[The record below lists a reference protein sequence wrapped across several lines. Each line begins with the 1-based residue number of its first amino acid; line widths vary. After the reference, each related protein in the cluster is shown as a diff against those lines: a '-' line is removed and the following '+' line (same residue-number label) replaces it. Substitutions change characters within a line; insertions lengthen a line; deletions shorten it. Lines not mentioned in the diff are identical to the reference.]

1 MLEWLSRNYSADHSA
16 NDYSGFLFIYGMR
29 VVIIG
34 PAYPLRGGLATYNE
48 RLARAF
54 QEAGDEVRLVT
65 FSLQY
70 PNFLFPGQTQFSA
83 EAGPVDL
90 DIEVSLNSVN
100 PLSWVRVG
108 RKIRSERPDLVVF
121 RFWLPFMGPALGTV
135 ARLVR
140 GNGHTRVVAITD
152 NVIPHEKRPGDGPLT
167 RYFLSACD
175 GFVTMSRSV
184 LSDLKRLGFGELPA
198 LYRPHPLY
206 DNFGP
211 IKSKNLALKALALPD
226 TLGYL
231 LFFGFI
237 RAYKGLDI
245 LLEAFA
251 DARLV
256 ALPIKLIIAGEFYE
270 DVAPYEEL
278 IQRHNLEKRIIR
290 ATDFIPNERVVDYF
304 CAADLIVQPY
314 KNATQSGVSQIAYH
328 FERPMLVTDV
338 GGLAELILDGVVG
351 YVVPPAPA
359 AIADAVVDFYAN
371 HREQGFA
378 AGTREEKKQFS
389 WSVMVSAL
397 KEVAR
402 I

>member
-1 MLEWLSRNYSADHSA
+1 MK
-16 NDYSGFLFIYGMR
+16 

-54 QEAGDEVRLVT
+54 REAGDAVRIVT

-70 PNFLFPGQTQFSA
+70 PNFLFPGQTQFST
-83 EAGPVDL
+83 EAGPADL

-108 RKIRSERPDLVVF
+108 RKLRAERPDLVIF

-140 GNGHTRVVAITD
+140 GNGHSRVVAITD

-184 LSDLKRLGFGELPA
+184 LKDLQNLGFGQKPA

-211 IKSKNLALKALALPD
+211 LKLKSEALAALKLPD
-226 TLGYL
+226 TTGYL

-245 LLEAFA
+245 MLEAMA
-251 DARLV
+251 DKRL
-256 ALPIKLIIAGEFYE
+256 AGLSIKLIIAGEFYE
-270 DVAPYEEL
+270 DAASYEEL
-278 IQRHNLEKRIIR
+278 IRRYKLEDRIIR
-290 ATDFIPNERVVDYF
+290 ATDFIPNEKVVDYF

-338 GGLAELILDGVVG
+338 GGLAELIPDGVVG
-351 YVVPPAPA
+351 YVVPPTPG
-359 AIADAVVDFYAN
+359 AIADAIVNFYAEN
-371 HREQGFA
+371 REATFEAGVREQ
-378 AGTREEKKQFS
+378 KKQFS
-389 WSVMVSAL
+389 WPVMVAAL
-397 KEVAR
+397 KEVAHVW
-402 I
+402 

>member
-1 MLEWLSRNYSADHSA
+1 MN
-16 NDYSGFLFIYGMR
+16 

-54 QEAGDEVRLVT
+54 QAAGDRVRIVT

-70 PNFLFPGQTQFSA
+70 PDFLFPGQTQFST
-83 EAGPVDL
+83 EPGPTAI
-90 DIEVSLNSVN
+90 DIEVSINSVN
-100 PLSWVRVG
+100 PLTWWQVG
-108 RKIRSERPDLVVF
+108 RKLRRERPDLVIF
-121 RFWLPFMGPALGTV
+121 RFWLPFMGPALGTI

-184 LSDLKRLGFGELPA
+184 LTDLQALGYAKKPA

-211 IKSKNLALKALALPD
+211 AKPKAEALAA
-226 TLGYL
+226 LGLAAQFKYV

-245 LLEAFA
+245 LLEAMA
-251 DARLV
+251 DPRVA
-256 ALPIKLIIAGEFYE
+256 ALPVKLLIAGEFYE
-270 DVAPYEEL
+270 DAAPYEAL
-278 IQRHNLEKRIIR
+278 IQKHHLESRLVR
-290 ATDFIPNERVVDYF
+290 ATDFIPNEQVVNYF
-304 CAADLIVQPY
+304 GAADIVIQPY
-314 KNATQSGVSQIAYH
+314 KHATQSGVSQVAYH
-328 FERPMLVTDV
+328 FGRPMLVTDV
-338 GGLAELILDGVVG
+338 GGLAELIPDGVVG
-351 YVVPPAPA
+351 YVVPPTAT
-359 AIADAVVDFYAN
+359 AIADALVDFYT
-371 HREQGFA
+371 HDREETFA
-378 AGTREEKKQFS
+378 AGVRQEARKFS
-389 WSVMVSAL
+389 WEVMVAAL
-397 KEVAR
+397 KEVAAT
-402 I
+402 

>member
-1 MLEWLSRNYSADHSA
+1 
-16 NDYSGFLFIYGMR
+16 MR

-54 QEAGDEVRLVT
+54 REAGDEVRLVT

-70 PNFLFPGQTQFSA
+70 PNFLFPGQTQFST
-83 EAGPVDL
+83 EPGPADL
-90 DIEVSLNSVN
+90 NIEVSLNSVN
-100 PLSWVRVG
+100 PLSWLAVG
-108 RKIRSERPDLVVF
+108 RRLRRERPDVVIF

-184 LSDLKRLGFGELPA
+184 LDDLRGLGFGTKPA

-211 IKSKNLALKALALPD
+211 IKLKADALAALNLAD
-226 TLGYL
+226 TAGYL

-245 LLEAFA
+245 LLEAWA
-251 DARLV
+251 DARV
-256 ALPIKLIIAGEFYE
+256 AALPIKLIIAGEFYE
-270 DVAPYEEL
+270 DAAPYEAL
-278 IQRHNLEKRIIR
+278 IRQHQLESRIVR
-290 ATDFIPNERVVDYF
+290 ATDFIPNEKVVDYF
-304 CAADLIVQPY
+304 CAADLVLQPY

-338 GGLAELILDGVVG
+338 GGLAELIPDGVVG
-351 YVVPPAPA
+351 YVVPPTPA
-359 AIADAVVDFYAN
+359 AIADAIVDFYTNRREATFTAGV
-371 HREQGFA
+371 REQ
-378 AGTREEKKQFS
+378 KKQFS
-389 WSVMVSAL
+389 WPVMVAAL
-397 KEVAR
+397 KEVAGKLT
-402 I
+402 

>member
-1 MLEWLSRNYSADHSA
+1 
-16 NDYSGFLFIYGMR
+16 MR

-54 QEAGDEVRLVT
+54 QQAGDDVRLVT

-70 PNFLFPGQTQFSA
+70 PNFLFPGQTQLST
-83 EAGPVDL
+83 EAGPADL
-90 DIEVSLNSVN
+90 RIEVSLNSVN
-100 PLSWVRVG
+100 PLSWWRVG
-108 RKIRSERPDLVVF
+108 RRLRAEQPDLVVF

-184 LSDLKRLGFGELPA
+184 LRDLQQLGFGQRPA
-198 LYRPHPLY
+198 QYRPHPLY
-206 DNFGP
+206 DNYGP
-211 IKSKNLALKALALPD
+211 IKPKEQALRALGLPKD
-226 TLGYL
+226 FGYL

-237 RAYKGLDI
+237 RAYKGLDV
-245 LLEAFA
+245 LLEALA
-251 DARLV
+251 DPRLA
-256 ALPIKLIIAGEFYE
+256 ALPVKLIIAGEFYE
-270 DVAPYEEL
+270 DAAPYEGL
-278 IQRHNLEKRIIR
+278 IQRYQLESRIIR
-290 ATDFIPNERVVDYF
+290 ATDFIPNNEVVNYF
-304 CAADLIVQPY
+304 CAADLVVQPY

-338 GGLAELILDGVVG
+338 GGLAELIPNGKVG
-351 YVVPPAPA
+351 YVVAPTA
-359 AIADAVVDFYAN
+359 RGIADAIVDFYAGQ
-371 HREQGFA
+371 RELAFA
-378 AGTREEKKQFS
+378 AGVREAKKQFS
-389 WSVMVSAL
+389 WEIMVAAL
-397 KEVAR
+397 KEVAGL
-402 I
+402 

>member
-1 MLEWLSRNYSADHSA
+1 M
-16 NDYSGFLFIYGMR
+16 
-29 VVIIG
+29 VIIG

-48 RLARAF
+48 RLAQAF
-54 QEAGDEVRLVT
+54 QEEGDEVRIVT

-70 PNFLFPGQTQFSA
+70 PNFLFPGQTQFST
-83 EAGPVDL
+83 ELGPVNL
-90 DIEVSLNSVN
+90 EIEVSLNSVN
-100 PLSWVRVG
+100 PFSWLKVG
-108 RKIRSERPDLVVF
+108 RKLRVERPDLVIF

-184 LSDLKRLGFGELPA
+184 LSDLQRLGFGRKPA

-211 IKSKNLALKALALPD
+211 IKSKREALAALRLPD
-226 TLGYL
+226 AIGYL

-245 LLEAFA
+245 MLEAFA
-251 DARLV
+251 DKRLV
-256 ALPIKLIIAGEFYE
+256 AMPIKLIIAGEFYE
-270 DVAPYEEL
+270 DAAPYETL
-278 IQRHNLEKRIIR
+278 IQRYNLEERIIR
-290 ATDFIPNERVVDYF
+290 ATDFIPNEKVVDYF

-338 GGLAELILDGVVG
+338 GGLAELIPDGVVG
-351 YVVPPAPA
+351 YVVPPTPV
-359 AIADAVVDFYAN
+359 AIADAVVDFYAAKREESFAVGV
-371 HREQGFA
+371 REQ
-378 AGTREEKKQFS
+378 KKQFS
-389 WSVMVSAL
+389 WPIMVAAL
-397 KEVAR
+397 KEVAGL
-402 I
+402 

>member
-1 MLEWLSRNYSADHSA
+1 
-16 NDYSGFLFIYGMR
+16 MR

-54 QEAGDEVRLVT
+54 REAGDEVRIVT

-70 PNFLFPGQTQFSA
+70 PDFLFPGQTQFST
-83 EAGPVDL
+83 EPGPDDL
-90 DIEVSLNSVN
+90 HIEVSLNSVN
-100 PLSWVRVG
+100 PLSWLAVG
-108 RKIRSERPDLVVF
+108 HRLRRERPDMVIF

-135 ARLVR
+135 ARLAVR
-140 GNGHTRVVAITD
+140 NGHTRVVAITD

-184 LSDLKRLGFGELPA
+184 LSDLEQLGFGRKPA

-211 IKSKNLALKALALPD
+211 MKPKAEALAALQLPA
-226 TLGYL
+226 TTGYL

-245 LLEAFA
+245 MLEALA
-251 DARLV
+251 DKRL
-256 ALPIKLIIAGEFYE
+256 AELPIKLIIAGEFYE
-270 DVAPYEEL
+270 DAAPYEAL
-278 IQRHNLEKRIIR
+278 IRRYQLENRIVR

-338 GGLAELILDGVVG
+338 GGLAELIPNGVVG
-351 YVVPPAPA
+351 YVVPPTPA
-359 AIADAVVDFYAN
+359 AIADAVVDFYAQ
-371 HREQGFA
+371 HREKTFE
-378 AGTREEKKQFS
+378 AGVREQKKQFS
-389 WSVMVSAL
+389 WPVMVAAL
-397 KEVAR
+397 KEVAEKR
-402 I
+402 IKS

>member
-1 MLEWLSRNYSADHSA
+1 
-16 NDYSGFLFIYGMR
+16 MR

-83 EAGPVDL
+83 EAWPADL

-108 RKIRSERPDLVVF
+108 RKIRSEKPDLVVL

-152 NVIPHEKRPGDGPLT
+152 NVIPHEKWPGDGPLT

-184 LSDLKRLGFGELPA
+184 LSDLRRLGFGELPA

-211 IKSKNLALKALALPD
+211 IKPKNSALKALALPD

-278 IQRHNLEKRIIR
+278 IQRYNLEKRIIR
-290 ATDFIPNERVVDYF
+290 ATDFIPNEQVVDYF

-338 GGLAELILDGVVG
+338 GGLAELIPDGVVG

-402 I
+402 T

>member
-1 MLEWLSRNYSADHSA
+1 MN
-16 NDYSGFLFIYGMR
+16 

-54 QEAGDEVRLVT
+54 KENGDAVRIVT

-70 PNFLFPGQTQFSA
+70 PNFLFPGQTQFST

-90 DIEVSLNSVN
+90 DIEVSLSSVN
-100 PLSWVRVG
+100 PFSWLAVG
-108 RKIRSERPDLVVF
+108 RKLRAERPDLVVF

-140 GNGHTRVVAITD
+140 GNGYTRVVAITD
-152 NVIPHEKRPGDGPLT
+152 NVIPHEKRPGDRPLT

-175 GFVTMSRSV
+175 GFVTMSQSV
-184 LSDLKRLGFGELPA
+184 LDDLQKLGFGKRPA

-211 IKSKNLALKALALPD
+211 IKPKLAALAALRLPA
-226 TLGYL
+226 TTGYL

-245 LLEAFA
+245 MLEAFA
-251 DARLV
+251 DERVA

-270 DVAPYEEL
+270 DAAPYEAL
-278 IQRHNLEKRIIR
+278 IKQHNLEGRIVR
-290 ATDFIPNERVVDYF
+290 ATDFIPNEKVVDYF
-304 CAADLIVQPY
+304 CASDLIVQPY

-328 FERPMLVTDV
+328 FERPMLVTNV
-338 GGLAELILDGVVG
+338 GGLAELIPAGVVG
-351 YVVPPAPA
+351 YVVPPTAP
-359 AIADAVVDFYAN
+359 AIADAVVDFYSAR
-371 HREQGFA
+371 REETFA
-378 AGTREEKKQFS
+378 AGVREQKKQFS
-389 WSVMVSAL
+389 WPVMVAAL
-397 KEVAR
+397 KEVAQLK
-402 I
+402 

>member
-1 MLEWLSRNYSADHSA
+1 
-16 NDYSGFLFIYGMR
+16 MR

-54 QEAGDEVRLVT
+54 RGAGDEVRLVT

-70 PNFLFPGQTQFSA
+70 PDFLFPGQTQFST
-83 EAGPVDL
+83 EPGPADL
-90 DIEVSLNSVN
+90 AIEVSLNSVN
-100 PLSWVRVG
+100 PLSWWRVG
-108 RKIRSERPDLVVF
+108 RKLRAERPDLVVF

-140 GNGHTRVVAITD
+140 GNGYTRVVAITD

-167 RYFLSACD
+167 RYFLRACD

-184 LSDLKRLGFGELPA
+184 LNDLQQLGFGRQPA

-211 IKSKNLALKALALPD
+211 IKTKPAALAALRLPD
-226 TLGYL
+226 TTGYL

-245 LLEAFA
+245 MLEAFA
-251 DARLV
+251 DKRV
-256 ALPIKLIIAGEFYE
+256 AELPIKLIIAGEFYE
-270 DVAPYEEL
+270 DAAPYEEL
-278 IQRHNLEKRIIR
+278 IQRYQLEARIIR
-290 ATDFIPNERVVDYF
+290 ATDFIPNEKVVDYF

-338 GGLAELILDGVVG
+338 GGLAELIPAGIVG
-351 YVVPPAPA
+351 YVVPPTAP
-359 AIADAVVDFYAN
+359 AIADAIIDFYTQQ
-371 HREQGFA
+371 REMAFN
-378 AGTREEKKQFS
+378 AGVRAEKTKFS
-389 WSVMVSAL
+389 WEVMVAAL
-397 KEVAR
+397 KEVASKSAESQQ
-402 I
+402 

>member
-1 MLEWLSRNYSADHSA
+1 MN
-16 NDYSGFLFIYGMR
+16 II
-29 VVIIG
+29 IIG
-34 PAYPLRGGLATYNE
+34 PAYPLRGGLATYDE
-48 RLARAF
+48 RLARAL
-54 QEAGDEVRLVT
+54 QAAGDRVRIVT

-70 PNFLFPGQTQFSA
+70 PDFLFPGQTQFST
-83 EAGPVDL
+83 EPGPTDI

-100 PLSWVRVG
+100 PLTWWQVG
-108 RKIRSERPDLVVF
+108 RRLRRERPDMVIF

-184 LSDLKRLGFGELPA
+184 LSNLQQLGFGNKPA

-211 IKSKNLALKALALPD
+211 AKPKAEALAALSLPAQFQ
-226 TLGYL
+226 YV

-245 LLEAFA
+245 LLEAMA
-251 DARLV
+251 DPRV
-256 ALPIKLIIAGEFYE
+256 TALPVKLIIAGEFYE
-270 DVAPYEEL
+270 DAAPYEAL
-278 IQRHNLEKRIIR
+278 IKKHHLESRLVR
-290 ATDFIPNERVVDYF
+290 ATDFIPNEQVANYF
-304 CAADLIVQPY
+304 SAADMVIQPY
-314 KNATQSGVSQIAYH
+314 KNATQSGVSQVAYH
-328 FERPMLVTDV
+328 FGRPMLVTDV
-338 GGLAELILDGVVG
+338 GGLAELIPHGVVG
-351 YVVPPAPA
+351 YVVPPTAS
-359 AIADAVVDFYAN
+359 AIANALVDFYTHN
-371 HREQGFA
+371 REEALA
-378 AGTREEKKQFS
+378 AGVRQEARKFS
-389 WSVMVSAL
+389 WEVMVAAL

-402 I
+402 V